1 MSRLLALALIWLAC
15 TAAAPVKLITDI
27 SQSRID
33 IIYTFKGAEL
43 LVFGAIQYANGQVPD
58 EPPGLAVVMRGPA
71 EPVTVRKKARVA
83 GIWVNT
89 RSARFESAPG
99 FYAVATSKPIAKLV
113 DQRTATIWEI
123 GVDSLQLSPTGNAT
137 PAETEEFEH
146 GLIDL
151 RRRNRLAEIDRELPH
166 QPDHALEQA
175 GCHEQR
181 FAIGMRLFFMFHDL
195 LPKSRHGIAA
205 VGGEAVQH
213 GMVGHVAFGLI
224 CHEPEKQM
232 QGLRHRFAHC
242 LLAPGHRC
250 ERGQFAHIAMQGVDD
265 RADVLVAALQQQQGG
280 YLRADGMTAHRLAD
294 EVRDV
299 AGEAQ
304 RKPSPRVVVQ
314 ACIILRFAMPHG
326 VKRGRQER
334 DELRLFAACEDE
346 GGPGIF

>member
-71 EPVTVRKKARVA
+71 EPITVRKKARVA

-151 RRRNRLAEIDRELPH
+151 RRRNGLFAEHEGAVGISQNILYRARIAIPSSVPVGSYTAQIFLIKNGEVIAQSTSPVEIDKSGFERWVFVAAH
-166 QPDHALEQA
+166 NHALA
-175 GCHEQR
+175 YG
-181 FAIGMRLFFMFHDL
+181 L
-195 LPKSRHGIAA
+195 AA
-205 VGGEAVQH
+205 VA
-213 GMVGHVAFGLI
+213 A
-224 CHEPEKQM
+224 
-232 QGLRHRFAHC
+232 A
-242 LLAPGHRC
+242 LLAGW
-250 ERGQFAHIAMQGVDD
+250 GAG
-265 RADVLVAALQQQQGG
+265 LV
-280 YLRADGMTAHRLAD
+280 
-294 EVRDV
+294 VR
-299 AGEAQ
+299 
-304 RKPSPRVVVQ
+304 RT
-314 ACIILRFAMPHG
+314 
-326 VKRGRQER
+326 
-334 DELRLFAACEDE
+334 
-346 GGPGIF
+346 